1 MNKDYQNFGE
11 RMGSFED
18 DLDISGENLMHS
30 DKLSHFG
37 IKGMHWG
44 HRSGNTINNVK
55 WKSSDGSSNNPFKMN
70 ATTLGAAARTG
81 QSAAQLGQAVNR
93 NSYNKKTL
101 HEAKNMSDDDLK
113 KLTNR
118 LNLENNYMNAKNLQS
133 GKGKVEN
140 ILSIAGGAL
149 AVASSAAILYDTV
162 NKFK

>member
-1 MNKDYQNFGE
+1 MDKDYQNFGE

-30 DKLSHFG
+30 DELVHFG
-37 IKGMHWG
+37 KLGMKWG
-44 HRSGNTINNVK
+44 HHKVL
-55 WKSSDGSSNNPFKMN
+55 N

-81 QSAAQLGQAVNR
+81 QSAAQLGQTVN
-93 NSYNKKTL
+93 KTGFSKNAL
-101 HEAKNMSDDDLK
+101 KEAKHLSDDDLK

-149 AVASSAAILYDTV
+149 AVASSAAILYDTIK
-162 NKFK
+162 KFK